1 MIEIVIDGVVGE
13 APNTASD
20 VRAALRMGG
29 PVTVSVNSPGG
40 VAAEGLA
47 IYNVLKAHAGRVDV
61 VVDSIA
67 ASAAS
72 LIAMAGDSIAMR
84 DGAMIMIHDPSAVTV
99 GTAADHQKSAA
110 VLSKIAEQFASIY
123 SQRSGLAVERVR
135 QMMVDETWLDAS
147 EAVELGFATEASV
160 EAVSAHIAAFLDQL
174 TRYRN
179 TPATVVAMARMEAPM
194 PEIEKTNT
202 NTDAPVVVADATAD
216 ILARCA
222 AANLSAARGDRRS
235 SPRPRATRPRPA
247 T

>member
-13 APNTASD
+13 APNTATD
-20 VRAALRMGG
+20 VRAALRAGG

-40 VAAEGLA
+40 VATEGLA

-110 VLSKIAEQFASIY
+110 VLVQ
-123 SQRSGLAVERVR
+123 
-135 QMMVDETWLDAS
+135 
-147 EAVELGFATEASV
+147 
-160 EAVSAHIAAFLDQL
+160 
-174 TRYRN
+174 
-179 TPATVVAMARMEAPM
+179 
-194 PEIEKTNT
+194 
-202 NTDAPVVVADATAD
+202 
-216 ILARCA
+216 
-222 AANLSAARGDRRS
+222 DRRAVRVDLQ
-235 SPRPRATRPRPA
+235 PALRPA
-247 T
+247 RRARAPDDGRRDVAGCEPGGRARLRDGGFR